1 MSKSKSKIVYT
12 VVVDTGIELPPK
24 PTPIGRRK
32 GTSKYAFLN
41 NLQPNQ
47 SFLVPDKRSMYGTVA
62 ASRKMGI
69 KLAVRAWKTD
79 EQPNQYRIWFIGHKA
94 AA

>member
-12 VVVDTGIELPPK
+12 VVIDTGIELPPK

-47 SFLVPDKRSMYGTVA
+47 SFLVPDKRSMYNIFGA
-62 ASRKMGI
+62 ARKMGI
-69 KLAVRAWKTD
+69 KLTARSWKTD
-79 EQPNQYRIWFIGHKA
+79 ENPSQYRIWFLGHKVA
-94 AA
+94 A

>member
-24 PTPIGRRK
+24 PKPSGRK
-32 GTSKYAFLN
+32 NGSKYSFLN

-47 SFLVPDKRSMYGTVA
+47 SFLVPDKRCMYATVA
-62 ASRKMGI
+62 AARKMDI

-79 EQPNQYRIWFIGHKA
+79 EHPNQYRVFYIGHKVA
-94 AA
+94 A

>member
-12 VVVDTGIELPPK
+12 VVVNT
-24 PTPIGRRK
+24 
-32 GTSKYAFLN
+32 
-41 NLQPNQ
+41 
-47 SFLVPDKRSMYGTVA
+47 
-62 ASRKMGI
+62 GI

-79 EQPNQYRIWFIGHKA
+79 EQPNQYRIWFLGHKA